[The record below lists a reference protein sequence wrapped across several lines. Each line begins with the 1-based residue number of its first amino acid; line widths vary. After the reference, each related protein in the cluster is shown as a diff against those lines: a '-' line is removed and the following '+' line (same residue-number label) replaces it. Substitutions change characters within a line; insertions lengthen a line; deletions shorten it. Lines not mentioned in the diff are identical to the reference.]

1 MVTKTITTKTLSTAL
16 ACMLLGLSTA
26 MAATAMAAT
35 AMAATA
41 MADDLESEL
50 DTLRQ
55 ANRIAGLYLV
65 TAHDGTLN
73 SLHLGVTDHAT
84 TEPLTGNHY
93 VRLGSVSKLFL
104 GLAALRLQEKG
115 DIQLDRPLTEYIGE
129 LPFTNQWQATHPV
142 TLAQLI
148 EHSAGL
154 PDMSRPE
161 WAIKRAMT
169 LQEAFSVDPKSRV
182 LQWPPGLHSSY
193 SNSGAGIA
201 SYVLEQA
208 TRQPFEATIQK
219 EVFDYLGLTT
229 ATYFPGDEVQRM
241 LIKGYNTDG
250 ITEIPYWHTL
260 YRAFGG
266 INIQVKELPRLL
278 LFFVNGGQLDG
289 NQLFSAEQMER
300 MYHPTTTVAARSG
313 LTYGY
318 GLGLYQYS
326 RSGVSFV
333 GHGGDADGYLAH
345 IGFSPSS
352 KKGYIVVINA
362 FNYKAMRRIRQLV
375 EESLL
380 TREMRQ
386 DPPPAF
392 AMSRSEVTDVL
403 GLYTQ
408 ASYRFESQGALE
420 IFEKEDVLFTQMGS
434 GISRL
439 IPVSSAHFRR
449 QNEPTATIAITQEGE
464 LTYFQSDDGNYIKQ
478 QLPGSHPDPAP

>member
-1 MVTKTITTKTLSTAL
+1 
-16 ACMLLGLSTA
+16 MLLSLSSA
-26 MAATAMAAT
+26 RAN
-35 AMAATA
+35 
-41 MADDLESEL
+41 DLESQL

-55 ANRIAGLYLV
+55 ANKIAGLYLV
-65 TAHDGTLN
+65 TAQDGRLS
-73 SLHLGVTDHAT
+73 SLSLGVADHAT
-84 TEPLTGNHY
+84 AEPFTENHY

-104 GLAALRLQEKG
+104 GLAALRLQKKG
-115 DIQLDRPLTEYIGE
+115 EIQLDRPLAEYIRE

-154 PDMSRPE
+154 TDMSRPE
-161 WAIKRAMT
+161 WDIKQAMT
-169 LQEAFSVDPKSRV
+169 LQEAFSVDPNSRD

-201 SYVLEQA
+201 SHVLEQA
-208 TRQPFEATIQK
+208 IQQPFEVTIQK

-229 ATYFPGDEVQRM
+229 ATYFPADEVRES
-241 LIKGYNTDG
+241 LITGYNTDG

-266 INIQVKELPRLL
+266 INIQAKELRRLL
-278 LFFVNGGQLDG
+278 AFFINGGQLDG
-289 NQLFSAEQMER
+289 NQLFSVLQMNR

-326 RSGVSFV
+326 RGSVPLI

-362 FNYKAMRRIRQLV
+362 FNHKAMRRIRQLI

-380 TREMRQ
+380 TRDMRRG
-386 DPPPAF
+386 PPPVY
-392 AMSRSEVTDVL
+392 AMSRSEVNDVL
-403 GLYTQ
+403 GQYTE
-408 ASYRFESQGALE
+408 ATYRFRSQGPLE
-420 IFEKEDVLFTQMGS
+420 IFEKEDLLFTRLGS
-434 GISRL
+434 RISQL
-439 IPVSSAHFRR
+439 IPVSSIHFRR
-449 QNEPTATIAITQEGE
+449 KNEPVATIAVIREIGM
-464 LTYFQSDDGNYIKQ
+464 TYFQSDDGNYVKQ
-478 QLPGSHPDPAP
+478 PPP